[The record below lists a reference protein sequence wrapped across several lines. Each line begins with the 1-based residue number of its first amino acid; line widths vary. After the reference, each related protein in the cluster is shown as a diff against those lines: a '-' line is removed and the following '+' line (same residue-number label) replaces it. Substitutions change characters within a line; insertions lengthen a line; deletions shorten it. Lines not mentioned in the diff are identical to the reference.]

1 MTKRRRTDRTFFFPP
16 EISSWT
22 QFLFSLFSYVSC
34 LNIKWKWC
42 HRLECLRNKS
52 IRGQEDLQMYVAFD
66 PENVN
71 IESLPLFLVISPSLI
86 VSGKALVTQTGN
98 GKSWCLWIKRILYG
112 KLLYFWLTCGFMIV
126 WRTCHCLV
134 NVFSTASVS
143 PPLLF
148 SLSLLAKQ
156 HDSRHNSIDIWEVQ
170 CVTHVTQK
178 DIHKWHSVNALLVQH
193 TLYDTIELLLG
204 CPFLFFYSL
213 SLQQHNSWQQRKRQT
228 QGETETQTEICLRK
242 DEAWH
247 RLSVSVSQVPSC
259 RLLFLSILFVVFFLS
274 DGILTA
280 FKSGYCLVV
289 SQLLYLFFFFILAH
303 SFLWFCSSFL
313 SWKLFYIHLLPES
326 ASLSLSLF
334 FPLSQV
340 APHTVTSRLL
350 LLRRCSHCTLHF

>member
-1 MTKRRRTDRTFFFPP
+1 MRKRVKVSEIIVFSPLLTTKHQEVRFRENRETTSISTFSVENQVQSLSLFSESQETRKREWMNDQEELRIKERDNTCIKHVLCPRVFSFSLFRTKNIKCIFMTKRRRTDRTFFFPP

-71 IESLPLFLVISPSLI
+71 IERLPLFLVISPSLI

-213 SLQQHNSWQQRKRQT
+213 SLQQHNSWQ
-228 QGETETQTEICLRK
+228 
-242 DEAWH
+242 
-247 RLSVSVSQVPSC
+247 
-259 RLLFLSILFVVFFLS
+259 
-274 DGILTA
+274 
-280 FKSGYCLVV
+280 
-289 SQLLYLFFFFILAH
+289 
-303 SFLWFCSSFL
+303 
-313 SWKLFYIHLLPES
+313 
-326 ASLSLSLF
+326 
-334 FPLSQV
+334 
-340 APHTVTSRLL
+340 
-350 LLRRCSHCTLHF
+350 